1 MASARS
7 RLCLSF
13 LVAVLI
19 SAHPTAQAPD
29 VKAVLQAVAAN
40 IGATDLRCVTYSGNG
55 WVGAVGQ
62 NFTPRDDWPRIE
74 LASYT
79 KTINFDARS
88 SREEQVRRQGSYP
101 ARGGGGIPAKVGMRV
116 RQERSG

>member
-1 MASARS
+1 MASSRS

-19 SAHPTAQAPD
+19 SPRPTAQAPD

-62 NFTPRDDWPRIE
+62 NFTPRDDWPRTCLQPGKRARRPPRAGSPSILRR
-74 LASYT
+74 LASV
-79 KTINFDARS
+79 ARS
-88 SREEQVRRQGSYP
+88 
-101 ARGGGGIPAKVGMRV
+101 MRWL
-116 RQERSG
+116 QAA